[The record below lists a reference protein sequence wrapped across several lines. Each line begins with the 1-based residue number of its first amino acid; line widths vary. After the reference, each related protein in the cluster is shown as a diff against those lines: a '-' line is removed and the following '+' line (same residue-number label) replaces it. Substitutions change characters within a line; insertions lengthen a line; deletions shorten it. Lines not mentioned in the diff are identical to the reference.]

1 MPKLHIVGLG
11 PGDSGELTLSTYRLL
26 KRAGKVFV
34 RTLQHPC
41 VADLGREGVV
51 FESFDNLYD
60 EKDSFEEVY
69 AGIVTRLQAELEQN
83 AEVFFAVPGHPWVA
97 EKTVALLVDK
107 LGAAADVIVYPAL
120 SFLDNL
126 FSSIPF
132 DPVNGLLVRN
142 VGDLAPLSLT
152 GKDWLVVPQVFNKL
166 IASEVKLD
174 LMNFY
179 PDEAPIFLVQ
189 RLGTAGQKV
198 ERLRLHELD
207 HGEFD
212 HLTTVVVPP
221 DEEVPSLAKLAAVMA
236 ALRAP
241 GGCPWDREQ
250 NHATLKRYLL
260 EESYEV
266 LDAIDSGD
274 MYNLCEELGDL
285 LLQVVFH
292 AQIAAE
298 NGEFDLKDVLA
309 GIISKLIRRH
319 PHVFGDVRAETA
331 GEVVRNWEQIKQEE
345 KVDDRGETKAANY
358 FAGAKTLPA
367 LMLADWTQRKV
378 ATAGFDWADYRGPLA
393 KIEEET
399 AELKA
404 AITGGEGIAEELG
417 DLLFAVVNVA
427 RFLRLDAE
435 ACLRKT
441 VLKFQGRFT
450 LMTELIAAAGHDLRD
465 LSLEEMDVYWEKAKT
480 QEKCGK
486 IGAV

>member
-11 PGDSGELTLSTYRLL
+11 PGNAGELTLRAYRLL
-26 KRAGKVFV
+26 KRASKVFV
-34 RTLQHPC
+34 RTLRHPC
-41 VADLGREGVV
+41 VADLMQDGVA
-51 FESFDNLYD
+51 FESFDSLYTD
-60 EKDSFEEVY
+60 KDSFEEVY
-69 AGIVTRLQAELEQN
+69 AGIVGRLQAELERQ
-83 AEVFFAVPGHPWVA
+83 AEVFYAVPGHPWVA
-97 EKTVALLVDK
+97 ERSVALLVDK
-107 LGAAADVIVYPAL
+107 LEAVAEVRVYPAV
-120 SFLDNL
+120 SFLDHL
-126 FSSIPF
+126 FSSVPF
-132 DPVNGLLVRN
+132 DPLHGLTVRN
-142 VGDLAPLSLT
+142 AGELAPLSLT
-152 GKDWLVVPQVFNKL
+152 GQDWLVVPQVYSKL
-166 IASEVKLD
+166 IASDVKLD
-174 LMNFY
+174 LMNIY
-179 PDEAPIFLVQ
+179 PDEAPILVVQ
-189 RLGTAGQKV
+189 ALGTPQQKV
-198 ERLRLHELD
+198 KRTVLHELD

-221 DEEVPSLAKLAAVMA
+221 HEEVPSLARLAAIMA

-266 LDAIDSGD
+266 LAAVDSGD

-298 NGEFDLKDVLA
+298 NRDFDLREVLE

-319 PHVFGDVRAETA
+319 PHVFGDTKAETA
-331 GEVVRNWEQIKQEE
+331 GEVVRNWEQIKRAE
-345 KVDDRGETKAANY
+345 KAAQAGESKAANL
-358 FAGAKTLPA
+358 FDGAPALPA

-378 ATAGFDWADYRGPLA
+378 AGVGFDWSDCRGPLD
-393 KIEEET
+393 KVEEET

-404 AITGGEGIAEELG
+404 AVAAGAEIEEELG

-435 ACLRKT
+435 ECLRKT
-441 VLKFQGRFT
+441 VHKFQGRFS
-450 LMTELIAAAGHDLRD
+450 LMTKLVDAAGHDLHT
-465 LSLEEMDVYWEKAKT
+465 LSLEQMDVYWEKAKT

-486 IGAV
+486 MRSV